1 MKFIPFLL
9 FFLTLETTVL
19 SQNNVL
25 SVKDSTLNL
34 SVADSN
40 SYLKNIK
47 AEMLVQWPKNR
58 TINII
63 FHGHSV
69 PSGYFKTPTVNSLSS
84 YPYLVLKKIKEL
96 YPYTVINVIH
106 TSIGG
111 ENAEMG
117 ASRFESDVLI
127 YKPDLIFIDYG
138 LNDTYIGLERAYKAW
153 DQMIK
158 KSIEKGIKVILLTP
172 SPDTRLNLMDPQNE
186 LNKHTEQ
193 IRTLAAKNHIGL
205 ADSYKAFSFL
215 YSDKT
220 ELEKYMA
227 QINHPNEKG
236 HELIANEIMKWF
248 RFENVSVSRQ

>member
-1 MKFIPFLL
+1 
-9 FFLTLETTVL
+9 LTIETTVL
-19 SQNNVL
+19 CQNNVL
-25 SVKDSTLNL
+25 SV
-34 SVADSN
+34 ADS
-40 SYLKNIK
+40 STYLKNLK
-47 AEMLVQWPKNR
+47 AEMDVQWPKNR

-127 YKPDLIFIDYG
+127 YKPDIIFIDYG
-138 LNDTYIGLERAYKAW
+138 LNDRYIGLERAYKAW
-153 DQMIK
+153 NKMIK

-172 SPDTRLNLMDPQNE
+172 SPDTRENLMDPQNE

-193 IRTLAAKNHIGL
+193 IRTLAAENHVGL
-205 ADSYKAFSFL
+205 ADTYKVFSFL

-248 RFENVSVSRQ
+248 TPVK